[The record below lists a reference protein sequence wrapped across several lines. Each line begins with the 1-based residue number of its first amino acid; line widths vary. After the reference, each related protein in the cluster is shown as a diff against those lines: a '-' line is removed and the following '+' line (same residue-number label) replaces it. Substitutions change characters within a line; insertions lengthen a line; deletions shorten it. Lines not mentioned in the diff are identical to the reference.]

1 MLVGVF
7 LWVCVLKSG
16 VHATLAGVA
25 IGLAI
30 PLRGAAAHDSP
41 LRSLEHALHPWV
53 TYAILPL
60 FAFANA
66 GVPLT
71 GLSLAALLAPL
82 PLGIASGLFV
92 GKQIGVVAATWLMVR
107 FGFAKLPHGA
117 NWLQIYGV
125 ALLTGI
131 GFTMSLFI
139 GTLAFDTAA
148 ENTAVRIGVL
158 TGSLLSAVA
167 GYAVLHRR
175 AAAAYGGSSIAGLPT
190 GLRMEQFLL
199 HSSRRRRM

>member
-1 MLVGVF
+1 MGVRAEERRPRD
-7 LWVCVLKSG
+7 LGRRRDRPGDS
-16 VHATLAGVA
+16 AARR
-25 IGLAI
+25 
-30 PLRGAAAHDSP
+30 RGATNSP
-41 LRSLEHALHPWV
+41 LRALEHALHPWV
-53 TYAILPL
+53 DLRDPAAVRLRQCRRAADRPV
-60 FAFANA
+60 A
-66 GVPLT
+66 GD
-71 GLSLAALLAPL
+71 LLAPL

-92 GKQIGVVAATWLMVR
+92 GKQIGVFAATWLAVR

-167 GYAVLHRR
+167 GYAVLHWAGRRR
-175 AAAAYGGSSIAGLPT
+175 A
-190 GLRMEQFLL
+190 
-199 HSSRRRRM
+199 